1 MREGNLYPGMPAS
14 RVINIRW
21 MKPRTARPLA
31 FDAKPDAT
39 VTYSGAPL
47 TVRMR

>member
-1 MREGNLYPGMPAS
+1 MADT
-14 RVINIRW
+14 RVINVRW
-21 MKPRTARPLA
+21 MKPGVGRALA
-31 FDAKPDAT
+31 FDAKPDVT